1 MKGQE
6 PKYRTVVNWI
16 QEQINNG
23 TFRLGEKLP
32 SENELSAQFHLSRQT
47 VRRAI
52 EVLERQKM
60 VSRIQGSGTFVGI
73 GGRYDQYNRQERY
86 MNIAVV
92 STYVDSYI
100 FPAVLK
106 GIERTLSKGGYTMQ
120 LAFTGNRVER
130 EQEVM
135 DKLLEKGLIDGLI
148 AEPSKSALP
157 NPNLHYY
164 QKLIEQGVPV
174 LFFNSNYTQLNLPY
188 VSLDDE
194 RVGQKAVEYLL
205 NAGHREIGGIFK
217 SDDGQGHLRYA
228 GYIRGLQKAGLKIDE
243 RKVVWI
249 DTEAFREMEQWSD
262 YLFSRLENCT
272 GIVCYNDEVAH
283 MLAEICQKKGIVIPD
298 QLSLVGVD
306 NSDLTM
312 VGDISITSFPHPV
325 EQLGKK
331 VAENMIQMIDNRYFD
346 GNYLFDSNVIERSSV
361 KKISR
366 EDF

>member
-1 MKGQE
+1 MKVQE
-6 PKYRTVVNWI
+6 PKYKIVVNWI
-16 QEQINNG
+16 RERMNDG

-32 SENELSAQFHLSRQT
+32 SENELSAQFQVSRQT
-47 VRRAI
+47 VRHAI
-52 EVLERQKM
+52 DVLEQQKL
-60 VSRIQGSGTFVGI
+60 VSRVQGSGTFVGA
-73 GGRYDQYNRQERY
+73 GGGHNRHDRY

-106 GIERTLSKGGYTMQ
+106 GIEHALSKGGYTMQ

-148 AEPSKSALP
+148 AEPAKSALP

-164 QKLIEQGVPV
+164 QKLIEQDVPV
-174 LFFNSNYTQLNLPY
+174 LFFNSIYPQLNLPC

-194 RVGQKAVEYLL
+194 KVGQKAVEYLL
-205 NAGHREIGGIFK
+205 NAGHLKIGGIFK

-228 GYIRGLQKAGLKIDE
+228 GYMRGLQNAGLKIDE
-243 RKVVWI
+243 KKVVWM
-249 DTEAFREMEQWSD
+249 DTEDFREMERWSD
-262 YLFSRLENCT
+262 YLLSRLADCT

-283 MLAEICQKKGIVIPD
+283 MLAEICQKRGIQIPD
-298 QLSLVGVD
+298 QLSLVGID
-306 NSDLTM
+306 NSDLAM
-312 VGDISITSFPHPV
+312 MGDTPITSFPHPM

-331 VAENMIQMIDNRYFD
+331 VAENIIKMIENPYFD
-346 GNYLFDSNVIERSSV
+346 GNYLFDSDIIERSSV
-361 KKISR
+361 KKIGRGDS
-366 EDF
+366 

>member
-1 MKGQE
+1 MEGQE
-6 PKYRTVVNWI
+6 PKYKAVVNWI
-16 QEQINNG
+16 REQMNEG
-23 TFRLGEKLP
+23 MFRLGDKLP

-47 VRRAI
+47 VRHALD
-52 EVLERQKM
+52 VLEQQKL
-60 VSRIQGSGTFVGI
+60 VSRVQGSGTFVGT
-73 GGRYDQYNRQERY
+73 GGGHERYDHY

-106 GIERTLSKGGYTMQ
+106 GIERTLAKGGYTMQ

-130 EQEVM
+130 EQEIM

-148 AEPSKSALP
+148 AEPAKSALP

-164 QKLIEQGVPV
+164 QKLIEQGIPV
-174 LFFNSNYTQLNLPY
+174 LFFNSNYPQLNSPY

-194 RVGQKAVEYLL
+194 KIGQKAVEYLL
-205 NAGHREIGGIFK
+205 NAGHLKIGGIFK

-228 GYIRGLQKAGLKIDE
+228 GYIRGLQNAGLKIDE
-243 RKVVWI
+243 KKVVWM
-249 DTEAFREMEQWSD
+249 DTEDFREMELWSD
-262 YLFSRLENCT
+262 YLLSRLADCT

-283 MLAEICQKKGIVIPD
+283 VLAEICQKRGIRIPD

-312 VGDISITSFPHPV
+312 LGDIPITSFPHPM
-325 EQLGKK
+325 EQMGKK
-331 VAENMIQMIDNRYFD
+331 VAENMIKMIENPYFD
-346 GNYLFDSNVIERSSV
+346 GNYLFDSDVIERSSV
-361 KKISR
+361 KKIGQGDS
-366 EDF
+366 